1 MKNEALYKNFENIP
15 SRKGRG
21 GTYPYIRWQDVA
33 DRMNE
38 VFGTNWSSE
47 VLFQDIIGANVIVR
61 VRVTIVDPEKG
72 VFFTQEGFGGA
83 PNDASTEAGTP
94 FKSAYSKAL
103 KDACKKWG
111 VGLYLDED
119 DDAGSNTSS
128 AHASPSP
135 FPPGYTGKELGVP
148 PTAPIL
154 MEDPGVFVPTSI
166 PPTPN
171 KVEKPVHIKVEPPTP
186 SIPGKGNMAI
196 PPGIGGSM
204 PLPPGVA
211 MSGTSMGTTIEA
223 PVPQAP
229 QMPAAPPVPPRST
242 SKVGV
247 INTGEP
253 EYISDVQRAA
263 LQSILSIKGVDYE
276 PLAKEA
282 FEFNGVVKN
291 PIPEPDKLSYQEA
304 VYVIK
309 YGNDK
314 FRKR

>member
-1 MKNEALYKNFENIP
+1 MKNEALYRNFENIP

-21 GTYPYIRWQDVA
+21 GVYPYVRWQDVA

-38 VFGTNWSSE
+38 VFGTDWSSE
-47 VLFQDIIGANVIVR
+47 VLFQDVIGANVIVR
-61 VRVTIVDPEKG
+61 VRVSIYDHETKLVSA
-72 VFFTQEGFGGA
+72 QEGFGGA

-119 DDAGSNTSS
+119 DDAAGTTSS
-128 AHASPSP
+128 APSSI
-135 FPPGYTGKELGVP
+135 PPGYMGKEIGVP
-148 PTAPIL
+148 PTPPI
-154 MEDPGVFVPTSI
+154 MKEDPGVFTPTPPT

-171 KVEKPVHIKVEPPTP
+171 KVEEPVPSGKAEAPFPPTP
-186 SIPGKGNMAI
+186 KS
-196 PPGIGGSM
+196 SM
-204 PLPPGVA
+204 PLPPGVGGGMPLPPGVS
-211 MSGTSMGTTIEA
+211 MSGNQSASTPPASNNA
-223 PVPQAP
+223 P
-229 QMPAAPPVPPRST
+229 T
-242 SKVGV
+242 SKVGT

-253 EYISDVQRAA
+253 DYISDVQRAA
-263 LQSILSIKGVDYE
+263 LQSILSIKGAEYE

-282 FEFNGVVKN
+282 FEFNGLDIS
-291 PIPEPDKLSYQEA
+291 PIPAPDKLTYQEA